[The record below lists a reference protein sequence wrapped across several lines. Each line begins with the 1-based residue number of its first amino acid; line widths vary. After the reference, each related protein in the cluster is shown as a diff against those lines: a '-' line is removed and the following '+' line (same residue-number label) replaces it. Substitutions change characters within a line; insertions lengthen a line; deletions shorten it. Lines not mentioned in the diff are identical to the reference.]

1 MRVTPLRV
9 VLLWFA
15 AAVVLGTEIIGARMS
30 TLSPAWTAPYTVMH
44 TAVGLCFVVC
54 AWMAWRTAESPLPGR
69 VILGIAFLWLPP
81 SFISSTEQSGWL
93 WPILDGLGL
102 LWAILAGALVLL
114 YPTGRLHSKVDRAIV
129 IAAVVAVSVRF
140 FAALLFNQPDP
151 QSRAIAPNPYAIVA
165 DDAIFLAVD
174 RGFRLF
180 GVLLLLFIVALVAT
194 RWLRGST
201 PARHIAFIMPV
212 ALVLWAAA
220 IAYETIVFAVGGTVI
235 EALGYVSLA
244 ATAAVPI
251 AFVAGLSYLLG
262 LRGRVSD
269 LMVVTRDGVDR
280 ALWQGI
286 LADTLRDHSLRVY
299 WWDES
304 LGRYVDA
311 RGRIADPTARSAGAR
326 RGDARRGSLLPI
338 NTPDGPLALIRHD
351 SALSENSNLLEAVS
365 TALRLSVDNG
375 RLRGELE
382 STLREV
388 RESRLRIVDAGIEA
402 RRQIERDLHD
412 GSQQSL
418 VALALRLRM
427 AAGRAEQLGQHEIAR
442 DLEAALEQ
450 LSSSLKQLRAL
461 ARGIHPTSLTVG
473 GLPTAVPELAAHSP
487 VPIEVRVSLTAR
499 LPAVVEATAYF
510 FVSECLAN
518 IVKYA
523 GAMHGRV
530 IVASTDGELVVEV
543 SDDGQGGADVEAGSG
558 LRGLID
564 RVETLGGRVEVLS
577 LPSNGT
583 RVSAWIPIPP
593 TETVAEASA
602 APATS
607 VSADS

>member
-1 MRVTPLRV
+1 MTMRVTALRV
-9 VLLWFA
+9 VVLWFA
-15 AAVVLGTEIIGARMS
+15 VAVVLSTEIIGARMS
-30 TLSPAWTAPYTVMH
+30 ALTPPWTAPYTVMH

-54 AWMAWRTAESPLPGR
+54 AWMAWRTSESPLPGR
-69 VILGIAFLWLPP
+69 VLVSIAFLWLPP
-81 SFISSTEQSGWL
+81 SFIAASYENGWL
-93 WPILDGLGL
+93 WPVLDGLGL
-102 LWAILAGALVLL
+102 VWAILAGALVLL
-114 YPTGRLHSKVDRAIV
+114 YPTGRLHGTIDRVIVV
-129 IAAVVAVSVRF
+129 IASSAVAIRF
-140 FAALLFNQPDP
+140 FAALLFAQPP
-151 QSRAIAPNPYAIVA
+151 GSAGVIAPNAYAVVA
-165 DDAIFLAVD
+165 GDEIFVAID
-174 RGFRLF
+174 RGFRLC
-180 GVLLLLFIVALVAT
+180 GVALLMLIVVLVVT
-194 RWLRGST
+194 RWVRGST
-201 PARHIAFIMPV
+201 PARHIAFIMPI

-220 IAYETIVFAVGGTVI
+220 IAYETITYAVGGTVL
-235 EALGYVSLA
+235 EMLGYVSLA

-286 LADTLRDHSLRVY
+286 LADTLRDQSLRVY
-299 WWDES
+299 WWEES
-304 LGRYVDA
+304 LSRYVDA
-311 RGRIADPTARSAGAR
+311 RGRIVDPTARSAGAR
-326 RGDARRGSLLPI
+326 RGDQTQGALLPI

-382 STLREV
+382 VTLREV

-427 AAGRAEQLGQHEIAR
+427 AVGRAEQLGQHEIAE
-442 DLEAALEQ
+442 DLEGALDQ
-450 LSSSLKQLRAL
+450 LSASLKQLRAL

-487 VPIEVRVSLTAR
+487 VPIEVRVSLTQR

-523 GAMHGRV
+523 SAMHGRV
-530 IVASTDGELVVEV
+530 IVASSDGELVVEV
-543 SDDGQGGADVEAGSG
+543 SDDGQGGADVDAGSG

-577 LPSNGT
+577 LPGNGT
-583 RVSAWIPIPP
+583 RVSAWIPIPDEEGTAP
-593 TETVAEASA
+593 AASA
-602 APATS
+602 A
-607 VSADS
+607 ADRA